1 MMMMMTTTKIYDD
14 QDMRTFRDR
23 IILWTQANRSIY
35 SIKGVFV
42 TVMLSFFLKTI
53 FFYFKLY
60 FLDIFKLLYCV
71 GIKNKFK
78 KIKKYYFNIFL
89 SKKIF

>member
-1 MMMMMTTTKIYDD
+1 MMMMTTTKIYDD

-42 TVMLSFFLKTI
+42 TVMLSFF
-53 FFYFKLY
+53 
-60 FLDIFKLLYCV
+60 
-71 GIKNKFK
+71 K
-78 KIKKYYFNIFL
+78 KIYFFL
-89 SKKIF
+89 F

>member
-1 MMMMMTTTKIYDD
+1 MMMVMTTTTTKIYDD
-14 QDMRTFRDR
+14 QDMRTFGDR

-42 TVMLSFFLKTI
+42 TVMLSFLLKNI

-60 FLDIFKLLYCV
+60 FLDNFKLL
-71 GIKNKFK
+71 
-78 KIKKYYFNIFL
+78 
-89 SKKIF
+89 